1 MPDISKAPAMKGRIQ
16 ELTDEDLNGLELSD
30 LNCRGCSGYG
40 NCGFKSYRLY
50 KGAPVS
56 ICVQR
61 LEKLQSER
69 QASQA

>member
-1 MPDISKAPAMKGRIQ
+1 MIDHSKLPKGRFT
-16 ELTDEDLNGLELSD
+16 ELIDEDLCGFTVKELS
-30 LNCRGCSGYG
+30 CRGCSGYG

>member
-1 MPDISKAPAMKGRIQ
+1 MIDHSKLPKGRFT
-16 ELTDEDLNGLELSD
+16 ELTDEDLCGFAVKELS
-30 LNCRGCSGYG
+30 CRGCSGYG

-61 LEKLQSER
+61 WEKLQSER